1 MYIRLSLTILSS
13 RSEQFSI
20 QPRRQNWCVFV
31 RCDDHSR
38 SPLSKLGK
46 LKIKGRPPARIA
58 TGRPARRARPRVN
71 QKANAAKLV
80 IIYSIY
86 A

>member
-1 MYIRLSLTILSS
+1 MTIPGLG
-13 RSEQFSI
+13 RV
-20 QPRRQNWCVFV
+20 QP
-31 RCDDHSR
+31 
-38 SPLSKLGK
+38 GK
-46 LKIKGRPPARIA
+46 LKIKGRPPAMARQN
-58 TGRPARRARPRVN
+58 TGRRSDRWTQAGPRVN